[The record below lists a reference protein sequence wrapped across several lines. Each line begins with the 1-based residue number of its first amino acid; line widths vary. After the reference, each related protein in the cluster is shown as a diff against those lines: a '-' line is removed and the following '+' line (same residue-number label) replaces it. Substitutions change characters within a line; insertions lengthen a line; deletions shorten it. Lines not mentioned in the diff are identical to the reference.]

1 MLKENK
7 LWYSKIILCLNQ
19 SNYYNICRIS
29 EEEKSFCH
37 HDFTYHNIIVDEKN
51 EVSIIDFDYCKREVR
66 AFDLS
71 NFMIKVLKRREWDF
85 ELAKLIIDNYIE
97 ISPIEDDEY
106 MVLYAFLMFP
116 QRYWRICNRYYY
128 NEVNWVQN
136 TFNKKMEELIQE
148 REKFESFMRQFKE
161 FYNI

>member
-1 MLKENK
+1 
-7 LWYSKIILCLNQ
+7 
-19 SNYYNICRIS
+19 
-29 EEEKSFCH
+29 
-37 HDFTYHNIIVDEKN
+37 
-51 EVSIIDFDYCKREVR
+51 
-66 AFDLS
+66 
-71 NFMIKVLKRREWDF
+71 
-85 ELAKLIIDNYIE
+85 
-97 ISPIEDDEY
+97 

-136 TFNKKMEELIQE
+136 TFNKKIEELIQE

>member
-1 MLKENK
+1 MDYYKALGLKALE
-7 LWYSKIILCLNQ
+7 ILNQ

-37 HDFTYHNIIVDEKN
+37 HDFTYHNILINDDN

-66 AFDLS
+66 AFDIS
-71 NFMIKVLKRREWDF
+71 NFMIKVLKRRDWNF
-85 ELAKLIIDNYIE
+85 EIAKLIIDNYNE
-97 ISPIEDDEY
+97 VSPLEEDEY

-148 REKFESFMRQFKE
+148 RENFEKFMKEFKE
-161 FYNI
+161 AYNI

>member
-1 MLKENK
+1 MDYYKVLGQKALEV
-7 LWYSKIILCLNQ
+7 LNQ

-85 ELAKLIIDNYIE
+85 EIAKLIIDNYNE